1 MADLKLIKTAAEQG
15 LAETF
20 AGARATLPGAAAVK
34 SLRDSAFRTFELKG
48 LPHRRVEE
56 WKYTDLRALMRD
68 AKPLAPPPDAAAKL
82 KAKSAGK
89 FAAGAKARRIVIVD
103 GMFAADLSDL
113 AALEPGLSIG
123 SLAEALSKGDADA
136 IERLSRRSSL
146 ADDPAFALN
155 TAMMGDGAVIRVAD
169 GATVD
174 RPIHLVFVT
183 TSGRPVSV
191 FTRSLVTV
199 GSGASI
205 SIIESHESADGV
217 DSQANHVLDV
227 SVADGG
233 RLHHVKVGCEGDRAL
248 HVASLVAEIGAN
260 AHLSDFTFTAGGA
273 VMRNQIAMRLNGS
286 ETHAAIRGATL
297 LKGHQHADNTLV
309 VDHAVGHCESRELFK
324 AVLDGESRSVFQGK
338 IIVQPKAQKTDAKM
352 ATHALLLSEEAE
364 ADAKPELEIFADDV
378 VCGHG
383 ATAGAL
389 DDDLLFYLRSRG
401 IPQTEA
407 EALMVEAFI
416 GEAVESVENEAVREA
431 LMDLARGWLR
441 ART

>member
-1 MADLKLIKTAAEQG
+1 MADLKLIKTAAEEG
-15 LAETF
+15 LAEAF

-34 SLRDSAFRTFELKG
+34 SLRESAFRTFETKG
-48 LPHRRVEE
+48 LPHRRIEE

-82 KAKSAGK
+82 KAKSAGA

-103 GMFAADLSDL
+103 GVFTADLSDR
-113 AALEPGLSIG
+113 AAPEPGLSIG
-123 SLAEALSKGDADA
+123 SLAEALSKGDADVV
-136 IERLSRRSSL
+136 ERLSRRAPL

-155 TAMMGDGAVIRVAD
+155 TAMMSDGAVIAVAG
-169 GATVD
+169 GAKIE

-183 TSGRPVSV
+183 TSDKPVSV

-199 GSGASI
+199 GSGASV

-217 DSQANHVLDV
+217 DNQTNHVLDV
-227 SVADGG
+227 SVADDG
-233 RLHHVKVGCEGDRAL
+233 RLDHVKVAREGDRTL
-248 HVASLVAEIGAN
+248 HVATLLTELGAK
-260 AHLSDFTFTAGGA
+260 AHLNDFTFTAGGA
-273 VMRNQIAMRLNGS
+273 VSRNQLAIRLNGTN
-286 ETHAAIRGATL
+286 THAAVRGASL
-297 LKGHQHADNTLV
+297 LKDRQHADNTLV
-309 VDHAVGHCESRELFK
+309 MDHAVGHCESRELFK

-338 IIVQPKAQKTDAKM
+338 IIVQPHAQKTDAKM
-352 ATHALLLSEEAE
+352 ATHALLLSEDAE

-389 DDDLLFYLRSRG
+389 DDDLLFYLKARG
-401 IPQTEA
+401 IPQKEA

-416 GEAVESVENEAVREA
+416 GEAVEAVDNEAVREA
-431 LMDLARGWLR
+431 LMELSRTWLR
-441 ART
+441 ARQ